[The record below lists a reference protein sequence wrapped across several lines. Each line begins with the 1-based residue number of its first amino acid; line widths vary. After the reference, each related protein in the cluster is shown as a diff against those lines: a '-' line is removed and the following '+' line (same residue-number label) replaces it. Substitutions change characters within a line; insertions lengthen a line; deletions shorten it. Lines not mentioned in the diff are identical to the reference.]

1 MSEHA
6 LNKVSEE
13 LIELAASGHTAPP
26 FSARFRTL
34 DAELGYQ
41 AMRRLHQHRLT
52 IGWQPVGRKIGFTNR
67 TIWPRYGV
75 HQPIWGFVYDH
86 TLIRAVNGRAEVAL
100 EGLSQPR
107 IEPEI
112 CFGLKAPPPRSH
124 DAHAILA
131 AIEWVAHS
139 IEIVQC
145 FHPGWKVKLPDCT
158 AANGL
163 HGRLVLGPPTPVHDI
178 PGLEAL
184 LPAARMTLRR
194 GTANVDQGVGA
205 NVLDSPLYA
214 LAHLV
219 ELLAIQPDFDQLHA
233 GEIVSTGTLTDAH
246 PVKAGETWS
255 TVIEGLP
262 LAGLEVRF
270 R

>member
-1 MSEHA
+1 MPERT
-6 LNKVSEE
+6 LKKMSEE

-26 FSARFRTL
+26 FSARFRKL
-34 DAELGYQ
+34 DAEMGYR
-41 AMRRLHQHRLT
+41 AMLRLHEHRLT
-52 IGWQPVGRKIGFTNR
+52 IGWKPVGRKIGFTNR

-75 HQPIWGFVYDH
+75 HQPIWGFVYDQ
-86 TLIRAVNGRAEVAL
+86 TVLRADSGHVEVPL
-100 EGLSQPR
+100 EGLAQPR

-112 CFGLKAPPPRSH
+112 LFGLRAPPPRSH

-145 FHPGWKVKLPDCT
+145 FHPDWKVKLADCT

-163 HGRLVLGPPTPVHDI
+163 HGRLVVGPATPVHDI
-178 PGLEAL
+178 PDLEAL
-184 LPAARMTLRR
+184 LPAARVVLKRSGR
-194 GTANVDQGVGA
+194 KVDEGIGA

-219 ELLAIQPDFDQLHA
+219 ELLAIQPDFEPLHA

-246 PVKAGETWS
+246 PVKPGETWS
-255 TVIEGLP
+255 TAIEGLP
-262 LAGLEVRF
+262 LTGLTVKF

>member
-1 MSEHA
+1 MPERT
-6 LNKVSEE
+6 LKKVSEE

-26 FSARFRTL
+26 FSARFRKL
-34 DAELGYQ
+34 DAEMGYR
-41 AMRRLHQHRLT
+41 AMRRLHEHRLT
-52 IGWQPVGRKIGFTNR
+52 IGWKPLGRKIGFTNR

-75 HQPIWGFVYDH
+75 QQPIWGFVYDQ
-86 TLIRAVNGRAEVAL
+86 TVLRTEKGRAEVPL
-100 EGLSQPR
+100 EGLAQPR

-112 CFGLKAPPPRSH
+112 CFGLRAPPPRSH

-145 FHPGWKVKLPDCT
+145 FHPDWKVKLPDCT

-163 HGRLVLGPPTPVHDI
+163 HGRLVVGPPTPVHDI
-178 PGLEAL
+178 PDLEAL
-184 LPAARMTLRR
+184 LPAVRMVLKR
-194 GTANVDQGVGA
+194 GGKAVDEGVGA
-205 NVLDSPLYA
+205 NVLDSPLFA

-219 ELLAIQPDFDQLHA
+219 ELLAIQPDFEQLHA

-246 PVKAGETWS
+246 PVKPGETWS
-255 TVIEGLP
+255 TAIEGLP
-262 LAGLEVRF
+262 LAGLTVKF